1 METLQLLESL
11 QAQDASVQRL
21 FGSETGERRVGGPGR
36 RGPEYTR
43 RLAETAKFLA
53 DVMKGRRPAYHLREA
68 LTTSDFPNL
77 FGDILDRQVLA
88 HYQEA
93 PQTYRNYVKIASVS
107 DFRTVKRFR
116 VDGSESVLSQVAQQE
131 EYPESKLVD
140 AKYSYAVNKYGRR
153 IPFAWE
159 TIIND
164 DLNAL
169 NDIPYRFGKA
179 ARRSEEKFAT
189 KLFSSSSGPLSTLYT
204 SGNKN
209 QVIQANGYTSG
220 LATDNPILS
229 ISGLQAAMIV
239 LMNQVDTEGE
249 PIAIEAIEL
258 VVPPALSITAENILN
273 STQLWLNENGGTT
286 NSRLISQNWMKG
298 MVRLNVNYYLPI
310 VDTTHG
316 STAWYLFASPSNGRP
331 ALEMGF
337 LRAHETPELF
347 MKQPNAVRVGGGPIN
362 PVDGDFDTDTIQY
375 KIRHVF
381 GGTQLDPIMTV
392 ASTGAAA

>member
-1 METLQLLESL
+1 MEMLEL
-11 QAQDASVQRL
+11 IESVRAESADVQKL
-21 FGSETGERRVGGPGR
+21 FAAGEGEKRIVRTGARSPQ
-36 RGPEYTR
+36 YMQK
-43 RLAETAKFLA
+43 LAETAKFLS
-53 DVMKGRRPAYHLREA
+53 DLVTGRRPAYQLREA

-88 HYQEA
+88 NYQEA
-93 PQTYRNYVKIASVS
+93 PQSYRNYVHISSVS

-116 VDGSESVLSQVAQQE
+116 VDGSEAILAPVAQQA

-140 AKYSYAVNKYGRR
+140 AAYSYTVGKYGRR

-159 TIIND
+159 TMIND
-164 DLNAL
+164 DLQAL
-169 NDIPYRFGKA
+169 QNIPQRFGKA

-189 KLFSSSSGPLSTLYT
+189 QLFVSSTGPNATLYS

-209 QVIQANGYTSG
+209 IVSTANGA
-220 LATDNPILS
+220 ATTNPALS
-229 ISGLQAAMIV
+229 INGLQDAMIT
-239 LMNQVDTEGE
+239 LFNQVDTEGE

-258 VVPPALSITAENILN
+258 VVPPALFIQAQNILN

-298 MVRLNVNYYLPI
+298 MVRLNTNYYLPI

-316 STAWYLFASPSNGRP
+316 ATSWYLFASPSNGRP

-337 LRAHETPELF
+337 LRGHENPELF
-347 MKQPNAVRVGGGPIN
+347 MKQPNSQRIGGGMAN
-362 PVDGDFDTDTIQY
+362 PADGDFDTDSLHY

-381 GGTQLDPIMTV
+381 GGARLDPAMTV
-392 ASTGAAA
+392 SSNGSGS